1 MLNQSGVDFWIN
13 MKRLLIV
20 IVWLLSIPSIA
31 FSQRSAW
38 TTERGQL
45 SEMIMSDAERD
56 SIEWLYVNGILG
68 AEDIATIRSL
78 PSLKKL
84 SIGGC
89 KINEIPD
96 SAFYGMPNLEVI
108 KLPRKAKI
116 IGAVILKNCPKLR
129 KVKFP
134 SKPTIVSPS
143 AYEGIDPQILNK

>member
-1 MLNQSGVDFWIN
+1 
-13 MKRLLIV
+13 MKRLLFLIV
-20 IVWLLSIPSIA
+20 LVFSTQSIA
-31 FSQRSAW
+31 FSQRIAGTIEEGDLSA
-38 TTERGQL
+38 
-45 SEMIMSDAERD
+45 MIMHDAKRD
-56 SIEWLYVNGILG
+56 SIEWLKVYGVLG

-84 SIGGC
+84 NIRLC

-134 SKPTIVSPS
+134 SKPTIVSPT
-143 AYEGIDPQILNK
+143 AYEGIDTEILKK